1 MRRHV
6 SHLMAEQRNLTTFFI
21 NNKWRHASRYENME
35 EKADIITTNG
45 DMENDLKN
53 RLNKAAQAISMLKEI

>member
-6 SHLMAEQRNLTTFFI
+6 SHLMAEQKFNHVFI
-21 NNKWRHASRYENME
+21 NSKWRHASRYENLE